1 MNLFENIIYKLNFEM
16 KTPKPFGWFHL
27 IWIVLVITAIIFLY
41 VRRNNYSDKQLK
53 RVLFIYGFIALVLE
67 LIKQVIWS
75 FNYDPAAGI
84 VTWKYQWYA
93 APFQLC
99 TTPIY
104 VTLLCLFLKKGKIRD
119 ALLSYIAFV
128 TILGSITTIL
138 LPDSCFVSTVLVN
151 IHTMWLHCGSLVV
164 SVYLLMSKELEIK
177 WSNLKNAFL
186 VFLIFVGIAMYLNL
200 VIYNLG
206 ILNGET
212 FNMFY
217 ISPYFTT
224 HLPVYN
230 TIQENT
236 PYLVYLFLYILSIFL
251 GSLIIYLSSLGI
263 SKLKRK

>member
-27 IWIVLVITAIIFLY
+27 MWIVLVIASIVFLY
-41 VRRNNYSDKQLK
+41 TIRKKYNEKQLK
-53 RVLFIYGFIALVLE
+53 SVLFIYGVIAFILE
-67 LIKQVIWS
+67 LLKQIIWS
-75 FNYDPAAGI
+75 FNYDPVANI
-84 VTWKYQWYA
+84 VTWDYQWYA

-104 VTLLCLFLKKGKIRD
+104 VCLLCLFLKKGKIRD
-119 ALLSYIAFV
+119 SLLSYIAFI

-138 LPDSCFVSTVLVN
+138 FPDSCFVSTALVN

-164 SVYLLMSKELEIK
+164 SIYLLITKEVEIK
-177 WSNLKNAFL
+177 WSNLKNAFI
-186 VFLIFVGIAMYLNL
+186 VFLIFAGIAMYLNL

-206 ILNGET
+206 ILNGEN

-224 HLPVYN
+224 HLPIYN

-251 GSLIIYLSSLGI
+251 GSLIIYLISLGI